1 MDEFESAL
9 TLLGQDHPSGLQCHA
24 MLGELHLKRAEAILG
39 PAQDGIPRQRPTG
52 AANALLLKALA
63 SLRVAQSLGRGSSWW
78 RPNNLLKVLKAQHK
92 VAEAVKVATE
102 FVFQASVGVDDQ
114 ALLEVGKDAVDL
126 RIRGHLEKGPEALA
140 LARRCLSLPGAKRD
154 AGLLHLIS
162 YIFKDNWRMEEMG
175 QVLQWKL
182 DIERRPLTDE
192 EAVSLGQLTVPN
204 PNWLHKLEH
213 DAEQFEYLAAQG
225 INASYFG
232 GLLAPAYRLVY
243 QSMKGAVTCPIIRGV
258 VVIMAKL
265 LDREPNPTPDTINLH
280 DGEEWVAGGSG
291 GEIISLCRA
300 RSIKC
305 RIRPSPRG
313 SRDQP

>member
-1 MDEFESAL
+1 MHSAPLSLPGSDATLKNFLCARPAAGRLSEAVDEFESAAA
-9 TLLGQDHPSGLQCHA
+9 LLGKDHPRGLQCHA
-24 MLGELHLKRAEAILG
+24 MLGELHLKRAKAILG

-78 RPNNLLKVLKAQHK
+78 RPDNLLKVLKAQHQ

-102 FVFQASVGVDDQ
+102 FVFQAPVGIDDQ

-140 LARRCLSLPGAKRD
+140 LARRCLSLPGAKQD

-192 EAVSLGQLTVPN
+192 EAVALGQLTVPN

-243 QSMKGAVTCPIIRGV
+243 QSMKGTCPIRGV
-258 VVIMAKL
+258 VVKMAKL
-265 LDREPNPTPDTINLH
+265 LDCDPNPTP
-280 DGEEWVAGGSG
+280 
-291 GEIISLCRA
+291 
-300 RSIKC
+300 
-305 RIRPSPRG
+305 
-313 SRDQP
+313 